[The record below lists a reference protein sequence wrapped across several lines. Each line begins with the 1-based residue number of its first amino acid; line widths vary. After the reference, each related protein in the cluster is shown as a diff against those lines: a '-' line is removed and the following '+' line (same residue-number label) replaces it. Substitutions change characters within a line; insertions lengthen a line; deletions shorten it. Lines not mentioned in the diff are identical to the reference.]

1 MEVFVVLIAAI
12 ALYVIFTY
20 NKLVTF
26 RNRVKEAW
34 SDIETQLKRRYDLIP
49 NLVETVKGYAAHE
62 AGTLQKVTEARTSAM
77 ANQDKDKATRS
88 KDENFLSGTLKSL
101 FAVAENYPD
110 LKANQNFLELQRE
123 LTDTED
129 KIQAARRFHNSNVL
143 ALNNTIEQF
152 PSKFVAQA
160 FKFGK
165 GDFFELDAEEK
176 EAASRP
182 VKVSFTAAAAE
193 ATGATAP
200 TTAPAP
206 APTPA
211 PTLSSESEAAA
222 IEAEKAAIEAA
233 PDAMAE
239 EPASAEPASAPAEK
253 SEEKQ

>member
-193 ATGATAP
+193 ATGAPAP
-200 TTAPAP
+200 APAP
-206 APTPA
+206 APT
-211 PTLSSESEAAA
+211 EEAAA

-253 SEEKQ
+253 SEGKQ